1 MKLKKTFKAFETYQ
15 NQNGD
20 FESRISQ
27 KSFSDLPEG
36 DLLVKVEYSS
46 LNYKDALSSS
56 GARGV
61 TKFYPHTPG
70 IDAAGIVIKSN
81 NNHFKSNDRVIVT
94 GFDLGMNTNGGFS
107 EYIQIPSSW
116 VVRCPDSLSTKESMM
131 LGTAGLTAGL
141 CIEEIDNHT
150 PINNL
155 KVIVSGSTGGVGSIV
170 VKLLSLM
177 GAEVTAITG
186 KKNSNQY
193 LYDLGSSK
201 IIHRK
206 KFVDS
211 VRLPL
216 SNGVYHAAVD
226 TVGGNMLPAMLASM
240 QYNGIITA
248 CGNVAGA
255 NFTTS
260 VFPFILR
267 KNRLIGIDSA
277 TCSMKIREQIWN
289 RFSTFWRLK
298 NLDQICKV
306 INLNSLDKEIKKMLC
321 GEQVGRIVVR
331 L

>member
-1 MKLKKTFKAFETYQ
+1 MKKTFKAFETYQ
-15 NQNGD
+15 NHNGD
-20 FESRISQ
+20 FKNKITQ
-27 KSFSDLPEG
+27 KNFSDLPKG
-36 DLLVKVEYSS
+36 DLLIKVEYSS

-56 GARGV
+56 GAKGV

-70 IDAAGIVIKSN
+70 IDAAGIVVKSN
-81 NNHFKSNDRVIVT
+81 KTNFKTNDRVIVT
-94 GFDLGMNTNGGFS
+94 GFDLGMNTSGGFA

-116 VVRCPDSLSTKESMM
+116 AVRCPDSLSTKESMM

-141 CIEEIDNHT
+141 CIEEINNHT

-155 KVIVSGSTGGVGSIV
+155 KVIVSGSTGGVGSLA
-170 VKLLSLM
+170 VKLLCLL
-177 GAEVTAITG
+177 GAKVTTITG
-186 KKNSNQY
+186 KKNSERY

-201 IIHRK
+201 VINRK
-206 KFVDS
+206 KFIDS
-211 VRLPL
+211 TRLPL
-216 SNGVYHAAVD
+216 NNGIYDGAIDV
-226 TVGGNMLPAMLASM
+226 VGGNILSSMLASM

-277 TCSMKIREQIWN
+277 TCSKPIREKIWN
-289 RFSTFWRLK
+289 KFSTFWRLK
-298 NLDQICKV
+298 NLDHICKM
-306 INLNSLDKEIKKMLC
+306 IDLSSLDEEIKKMLR
-321 GEQVGRIVVR
+321 GEQVGRIVIR

>member
-20 FESRISQ
+20 FENKITQ

-36 DLLVKVEYSS
+36 DLLIKVEYSS

-56 GARGV
+56 GAKGV

-81 NNHFKSNDRVIVT
+81 NNHFKTNDKVIVT
-94 GFDLGMNTNGGFS
+94 GFDLGMNTSGGFA
-107 EYIQIPSSW
+107 EYIQVPSSW
-116 VVRCPDSLSTKESMM
+116 TVRCPKSLSTKESMM

-141 CIEEIDNHT
+141 CIEEIENHI

-155 KVIVSGSTGGVGSIV
+155 KVIVSGSTGGVGSLAI
-170 VKLLSLM
+170 KLLSLM

-186 KKNSNQY
+186 KKNNDQY
-193 LYDLGSSK
+193 LYDIGSSK

-206 KFVDS
+206 IFIES
-211 VRLPL
+211 TRLPL
-216 SNGVYHAAVD
+216 SNGVYNAAVD
-226 TVGGNMLPAMLASM
+226 TVGGNILSSILASM

-260 VFPFILR
+260 VFPLILR

-277 TCSMKIREQIWN
+277 ACPIPIREKIWN
-289 RFSTFWRLK
+289 KFSTFWRLK
-298 NLDQICKV
+298 NLDHLCKV
-306 INLNSLDKEIKKMLC
+306 IDLNSLNEEIKKILC
-321 GEQVGRIVVR
+321 GEQVGRIVVQ

>member
-1 MKLKKTFKAFETYQ
+1 MKKRFKAFVTYQ

-20 FESRISQ
+20 FENKITQ
-27 KSFSDLPEG
+27 KSLSDLPEG
-36 DLLVKVEYSS
+36 DLLIKVEFSS

-56 GARGV
+56 GAKGV

-70 IDAAGIVIKSN
+70 IDAAGIIIKSN
-81 NNHFKSNDRVIVT
+81 NNRFETNDRVIVT
-94 GFDLGMNTNGGFS
+94 GFDLGMNTSGGFA
-107 EYIQIPSSW
+107 EYIQVPSSW
-116 VVRCPDSLSTKESMM
+116 AVKCPDSLSTKESMM

-141 CIEEIDNHT
+141 CIKEIENHI

-155 KVIVSGSTGGVGSIV
+155 KVIVSGSTGGVGSLA
-170 VKLLSLM
+170 VKILSLM

-186 KKNSNQY
+186 KKNSDQY

-206 KFVDS
+206 EFLDS
-211 VRLPL
+211 TRLPL
-216 SNGVYHAAVD
+216 SKGVYNAAVD
-226 TVGGNMLPAMLASM
+226 AVGGNILSSMLASM

-267 KNRLIGIDSA
+267 RNHLIGIDSA
-277 TCSMKIREQIWN
+277 TCPIPVREEIWN
-289 RFSTFWRLK
+289 KFSKSWNLK
-298 NLDQICKV
+298 DLGLMCKV
-306 INLNSLDKEIKKMLC
+306 IDLSSLDNEIKKILC
-321 GEQVGRIVVR
+321 GEQVGRIIVQ

>member
-1 MKLKKTFKAFETYQ
+1 MKLEKTFKAFETYK

-20 FESRISQ
+20 FENKITQ
-27 KSFSDLPEG
+27 KSFSDLPKG
-36 DLLVKVEYSS
+36 DLLIKVEYSS

-56 GARGV
+56 GAKGV

-81 NNHFKSNDRVIVT
+81 NNHFKTNDKVIVT
-94 GFDLGMNTNGGFS
+94 GFDLGMNTSGGFA

-116 VVRCPDSLSTKESMM
+116 AVRCPDSLSTKESMM

-155 KVIVSGSTGGVGSIV
+155 QVIVSGSTGGVGSIA
-170 VKLLSLM
+170 VKLLSLL
-177 GAEVTAITG
+177 GAKVTAITG
-186 KKNSNQY
+186 KKNSEQY
-193 LYDLGSSK
+193 LCDLGSSK
-201 IIHRK
+201 VINRK
-206 KFVDS
+206 KFIDS
-211 VRLPL
+211 IRTPL
-216 SNGVYHAAVD
+216 SNGVYNAAVD
-226 TVGGNMLPAMLASM
+226 TVGGNVLSSMLASM

-277 TCSMKIREQIWN
+277 RCSVPIREKIWN
-289 RFSTFWRLK
+289 KFSTIWRLK
-298 NLDQICKV
+298 SLDHICKV
-306 INLNSLDKEIKKMLC
+306 VNLDSLDKEIKKILC
-321 GEQVGRIVVR
+321 GEQVGRIIVR